1 MNASRVNP
9 SKLASRWRWFWKRI
23 LVLLPI
29 PLLWWAIRQLPLEE
43 VIVIFRGLNFPLV
56 LLWLAINAGLLVVM
70 NWRWWLILRVLGHPV
85 SFFALTH
92 YRLAA
97 FAVSYFTPGPQFG
110 GEPLQVLALRQR
122 HQVTATTGTASVS
135 LDRLLELIAN
145 FTFLVFG
152 VILAITGAWLSDHL
166 RSIGLTISLGFL
178 AFPLAYL
185 VLMLVGKKPLTELIT
200 RIPESLSSS
209 RLIQA
214 IQGVERQMSRF
225 CVEETGTVLI
235 ASLISLIVWVGLLG
249 EYWLL
254 TRILG
259 LHLNLVQTVTALVA
273 ARLALLTPLPGGLGV
288 MEASQILAFQTLGL
302 TSSYGGAIAILIRM
316 RDLFFGG
323 FGLLSVVSLFG
334 ESSRVLIGQ
343 QREVSSKENNGV

>member
-1 MNASRVNP
+1 MNASQVN
-9 SKLASRWRWFWKRI
+9 SSELASRWRWFWKGI
-23 LVLLPI
+23 LILLPI
-29 PLLWWAIRQLPLEE
+29 PLLWWAIGQLPLEQ
-43 VIVIFRGLNFPLV
+43 VIDIVRGLNFYLV
-56 LLWLAINAGLLVVM
+56 LLWLAINAGLLILM
-70 NWRWWLILRVLGHPV
+70 NGRWWLILRVLGHPV
-85 SFFALTH
+85 SFLALTR

-110 GEPLQVLALRQR
+110 GEPLQVLALRQH
-122 HQVTATTGTASVS
+122 HQVAVTTGTASVS

-152 VILAITGAWLSDHL
+152 VILAISGAWFAYHL
-166 RSIGLTISLGFL
+166 RGIGLAVSLGFL

-185 VLMLVGKKPLTELIT
+185 VLMLVGEKPLTVLII

-214 IQGVERQMSRF
+214 IQEVERQMSRF
-225 CVEETGTVLI
+225 CVEEARTVLI

-259 LHLNLVQTVTALVA
+259 VRLSLIQTITALVA
-273 ARLALLTPLPGGLGV
+273 ARLALLTPLPGGLGA

-302 TSSYGGAIAILIRM
+302 APSYGGAIAILIRV
-316 RDLFFGG
+316 RDLIFGG
-323 FGLLSVVSLFG
+323 FGLLSVVSLSG
-334 ESSRVLIGQ
+334 WPPWVLNRQ
-343 QREVSSKENNGV
+343 LRDEASKRNNGV